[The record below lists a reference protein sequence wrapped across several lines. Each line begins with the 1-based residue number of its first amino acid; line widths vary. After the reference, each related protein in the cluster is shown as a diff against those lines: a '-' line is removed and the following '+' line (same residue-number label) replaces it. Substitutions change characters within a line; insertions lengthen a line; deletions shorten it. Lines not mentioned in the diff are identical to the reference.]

1 MKKIILSA
9 VMLALITACAG
20 IGGGGSAKVVEPTA
34 ITNAKNFAGQ
44 NTVLI
49 GEFSVTFVTFDK
61 TSATA
66 KSSMFSSDTG
76 YASSAIRAK
85 LAGVPDE
92 VMQNIT
98 DAAYQDFT
106 AGLRA
111 NGYTI
116 GDESALTGNPTWQ
129 KIKYDDSPRKT
140 TSSFKMVTGGS
151 REDATFAPTGKKL
164 ISKNIGGMLPYQV
177 YDAAGQLQ
185 LPIINA
191 NYVVHF
197 VYFGSETEY
206 RSNAYSDIKGA
217 EYSAE
222 VSVGQGIQVVP
233 GSGINWM
240 RGVTS
245 TFNDPN
251 GQLLIQAPVVIP
263 GAYGKSEDSTSGL
276 QKAANVFSSVLGA
289 VSGGSSSAKD
299 INITANPNEYKA
311 KASAALTEAN
321 KRLLGALAAAR

>member
-1 MKKIILSA
+1 MKKIIFSA
-9 VMLALITACAG
+9 VILTLISACAG
-20 IGGGGSAKVVEPTA
+20 VGGSAKQVDPIAVTNTA
-34 ITNAKNFAGQ
+34 NFAGQ

-85 LAGVPDE
+85 LEGVPDD
-92 VMQNIT
+92 VMQSIT

-106 AGLRA
+106 AQLRA

-116 GDESALTGNPTWQ
+116 GDESALKGNATWQ
-129 KIKYDDSPRKT
+129 KMKYDDSPRKT
-140 TSSFKMVTGGS
+140 TSSFKIVTGGS

-164 ISKNIGGMLPYQV
+164 LSKNIGGVIPYQA
-177 YDAAGQLQ
+177 YDAANQLQ
-185 LPIINA
+185 LPVINA

-245 TFNDPN
+245 TFSDPN
-251 GQLLIQAPVVIP
+251 GQILIQAPVVIP
-263 GAYGKSEDSTSGL
+263 GAYGNSEDWL
-276 QKAANVFSSVLGA
+276 FIIN
-289 VSGGSSSAKD
+289 GGHRHSL
-299 INITANPNEYKA
+299 N
-311 KASAALTEAN
+311 
-321 KRLLGALAAAR
+321 

>member
-1 MKKIILSA
+1 MKKIIFSA
-9 VMLALITACAG
+9 VILTLISACAG
-20 IGGGGSAKVVEPTA
+20 VGGSAKQVDPIAVTNTA
-34 ITNAKNFAGQ
+34 NFAGQ

-85 LAGVPDE
+85 LEGVPDD
-92 VMQNIT
+92 VMQSIT

-106 AGLRA
+106 AQLRA

-116 GDESALTGNPTWQ
+116 GDESALKGNATWQ
-129 KIKYDDSPRKT
+129 KMKYDDSPRKT
-140 TSSFKMVTGGS
+140 TSSFKIVTGGS

-164 ISKNIGGMLPYQV
+164 LSKNIGGVIPYQA
-177 YDAAGQLQ
+177 YGAASELQ
-185 LPIINA
+185 LPVINA

-222 VSVGQGIQVVP
+222 VSVGQGIQIVP

-240 RGVTS
+240 RGATS
-245 TFNDPN
+245 TFSDPN
-251 GQLLIQAPVVIP
+251 GQILIQAPVVIP
-263 GAYGKSEDSTSGL
+263 GAYGNSEDSTSGM

-289 VSGGSSSAKD
+289 VSGGSSSSKD
-299 INITANPNEYKA
+299 INITANPSEYKV

-321 KRLLGALAAAR
+321 KRVIGALAAAR

>member
-1 MKKIILSA
+1 MKKIIFSA
-9 VMLALITACAG
+9 VILTLISACAG
-20 IGGGGSAKVVEPTA
+20 VGGSAKQVDPIAVTNTA
-34 ITNAKNFAGQ
+34 NFAGQ
-44 NTVLI
+44 STVLI

-85 LAGVPDE
+85 LEGVPDD
-92 VMQNIT
+92 VMQSIT

-106 AGLRA
+106 AQLRA

-116 GDESALTGNPTWQ
+116 GDESALKGNATWQ
-129 KIKYDDSPRKT
+129 KMKYDDSPRKT
-140 TSSFKMVTGGS
+140 TSSFKIVTGGS

-164 ISKNIGGMLPYQV
+164 LSKNIGGVIPYQA
-177 YDAAGQLQ
+177 YDAANQLQ
-185 LPIINA
+185 LPVINA

-245 TFNDPN
+245 TFSDPN
-251 GQLLIQAPVVIP
+251 GQILIQAPVVIP
-263 GAYGKSEDSTSGL
+263 GAYGNSEDSTSGM

-289 VSGGSSSAKD
+289 VSGGSSSSKD

-311 KASAALTEAN
+311 KANAALTEAN
-321 KRLLGALAAAR
+321 KRVLGALAAAR

>member
-1 MKKIILSA
+1 MKKIIFSA
-9 VMLALITACAG
+9 VILTLISACAG
-20 IGGGGSAKVVEPTA
+20 VGGSAKQVDPIAVTNTA
-34 ITNAKNFAGQ
+34 NFAGQ

-85 LAGVPDE
+85 LEGVPDD
-92 VMQNIT
+92 VMQSIT

-106 AGLRA
+106 AQLRA

-116 GDESALTGNPTWQ
+116 GDESALKGNATWQ
-129 KIKYDDSPRKT
+129 KMKYDDSPRKT
-140 TSSFKMVTGGS
+140 TSSFKIVTGGS

-164 ISKNIGGMLPYQV
+164 LSKNIGGVIPYQA
-177 YDAAGQLQ
+177 YDAANQLQ
-185 LPIINA
+185 LPVINA

-245 TFNDPN
+245 TFSDPN
-251 GQLLIQAPVVIP
+251 GQILIQAPVVIP
-263 GAYGKSEDSTSGL
+263 GAYGNSEDSTSGM
-276 QKAANVFSSVLGA
+276 QKAANVFSSILGA
-289 VSGGSSSAKD
+289 VSGGSSSSKD
-299 INITANPNEYKA
+299 INITANPSEYKV

-321 KRLLGALAAAR
+321 KRVIGALAAAR